1 MAHSLLPPLLYVP
14 VPHTLQKV
22 VLSYG
27 SGPGLDLPLV
37 LGLPLQLKLDVSK
50 VLLSQGPKKMNLA
63 LPPVG
68 LDSLLSL
75 WAHPQGRLFVGTLPG
90 KRECCSSSSH
100 HWKQLKARE
109 KISKGLIVRGKK
121 RFPKMREDRGQ
132 WEEVL

>member
-1 MAHSLLPPLLYVP
+1 MWLIPSSLTSVP

-37 LGLPLQLKLDVSK
+37 LGLPLQLKLNVSK
-50 VLLSQGPKKMNLA
+50 VLLSQGPKKILA

-75 WAHPQGRLFVGTLPG
+75 WAHPQGRLFLGTLPG
-90 KRECCSSSSH
+90 KKMLFKFLTPLET
-100 HWKQLKARE
+100 A
-109 KISKGLIVRGKK
+109 KGRGEDKK
-121 RFPKMREDRGQ
+121 GAHC
-132 WEEVL
+132 